1 MTGGNHCHPGK
12 RNHQIVLKGLVVI
25 FLQSP
30 WLAENKENFDFQGL
44 QTHTQSPDV
53 PIKSDRRTGDSS
65 NVALNQTI
73 KLARKK
79 THQ

>member
-44 QTHTQSPDV
+44 QIDTLMYQ
-53 PIKSDRRTGDSS
+53 
-65 NVALNQTI
+65 LNLI
-73 KLARKK
+73 SELA
-79 THQ
+79 TA